1 MVNISISQIKEA
13 IEEYNTRYNT
23 RFHIGDKYALFPICG
38 EYGYGVEW
46 PGNGHSGVYF
56 VMNENDQLLYVGQ
69 SKDLGKRLYDHFPP
83 KKENNICVCTFKET
97 WSESPR
103 YLYVATAPNDA
114 IWERLSFEEFL
125 IQKFNPIDNTM
136 GRSD

>member
-1 MVNISISQIKEA
+1 MKDISISQIKEA

-23 RFHIGDKYALFPICG
+23 RFYIGNKYALFPKRG
-38 EYGYGVEW
+38 EYGYENEW

-69 SKDLGKRLYDHFPP
+69 SKSLGERLNEHFPS
-83 KKENNICVCTFKET
+83 KKENNIDICTFKEK
-97 WSESPR
+97 WSELPH
-103 YLYVATAPNDA
+103 YLYVATAPDDA

-136 GRSD
+136 GCSD